1 MLKNNILKLLV
12 IGLMLAM
19 SLTVLAGCGKKEENN
34 NQNENTSNTTSDNNQ
49 NANNTENTSNTTSD
63 NNPNANN
70 TEDSSNTTSDNNQT
84 TKKELSRG
92 KWKDKV
98 YTSEFADLK
107 FTLPDGWTRSTDEEI
122 AQTMQLGE
130 DVLKNE
136 NLYVSEISKLNVVYD
151 MMAKNS
157 STGGNVTVMMEKNA
171 GTAKDYANA
180 LKTQLGQLTQVK
192 YTIGD
197 VKETKIGNNT
207 YTVLTTEA
215 SASGATVF
223 QNYYLRDEGD
233 YVVAV
238 LVTETSKDN
247 LDKVVKCFE

>member
-12 IGLMLAM
+12 IGLMLVM
-19 SLTVLAGCGKKEENN
+19 SLTILTGCGKKEENN
-34 NQNENTSNTTSDNNQ
+34 NQNEN
-49 NANNTENTSNTTSD
+49 A
-63 NNPNANN
+63 
-70 TEDSSNTTSDNNQT
+70 SNTTSDNNQT

-92 KWKDKV
+92 KWEDKV

-122 AQTMQLGE
+122 AKTMQLGE
-130 DVLKNE
+130 DVLKDE

-151 MMAKNS
+151 MMAKNT
-157 STGGNVTVMMEKNA
+157 STNGSVAVMMEKSVGNA
-171 GTAKDYANA
+171 KQYADA
-180 LKTQLGQLTQVK
+180 LKTQLGQVTQMN

-197 VKETKIGNNT
+197 ITETKIGDNT
-207 YTVLTTEA
+207 YTVVPAKA
-215 SASGATVF
+215 SVSGATVF
-223 QNYYLRDEGD
+223 QSYYLRDEGD

-238 LVTETSKDN
+238 LVTETSQDN

>member
-12 IGLMLAM
+12 IGLMLVM
-19 SLTVLAGCGKKEENN
+19 SLTILTGCGKKEENN
-34 NQNENTSNTTSDNNQ
+34 NQNENTSNTTSDNDQ

-63 NNPNANN
+63 G
-70 TEDSSNTTSDNNQT
+70 NQA
-84 TKKELSRG
+84 TKKEISRG
-92 KWKDKV
+92 KWEDKV

-122 AQTMQLGE
+122 AKTMQLE
-130 DVLKNE
+130 EEVLKDE
-136 NLYVSEISKLNVVYD
+136 DLYVSEISKLNVVYD
-151 MMAKNS
+151 MMAKNT
-157 STGGNVTVMMEKNA
+157 STNGAVVVMMEKTA
-171 GTAKDYANA
+171 GTAKDYANT
-180 LKTQLGQLTQVK
+180 LKTQLGQVTQVE

-197 VKETKIGNNT
+197 ITETKIGDNT
-207 YTVLTTEA
+207 YTVVATKA

-223 QNYYLRDEGD
+223 QNYYLRDESD

-238 LVTETSKDN
+238 LVTETSQDN